1 MQYTLYIGT
10 LLSMYQ
16 YHSAVLI
23 TPLLGLE
30 LPHYM
35 RLVFLVLKYF
45 IKQYRSIYQY
55 IYISVPQCSTDH
67 HLVGFELPDYMRL
80 LFLILN
86 YLIIQYRYIYQ
97 YIYVSV
103 PQCST
108 DHRPVGLE
116 LPDCV
121 TWIVS
126 PRVLNWYGLW
136 LIILTYAMA
145 PISDGQSEHVAHS
158 WRKKGLS
165 DKTISDL
172 WPLK

>member
-55 IYISVPQCSTDH
+55 IY
-67 HLVGFELPDYMRL
+67 
-80 LFLILN
+80 
-86 YLIIQYRYIYQ
+86 
-97 YIYVSV
+97 VSV

-126 PRVLNWYGLW
+126 PRVLN
-136 LIILTYAMA
+136 
-145 PISDGQSEHVAHS
+145 
-158 WRKKGLS
+158 
-165 DKTISDL
+165 
-172 WPLK
+172 